1 MPRFAKSHYNI
12 KNKEKYV
19 GTKVPYARSS
29 WEFVFMKTLDEHPG
43 VLHWASE
50 NIKIP
55 YKDPFTGKQTV
66 YVPDFFVVYVDKD
79 KKKHAELIE
88 VKPESQSLRES
99 TGKSQVNQQQY
110 VKNLAK
116 WAAAS
121 AWCKQKGITFRVV
134 TEKDIFHQGS
144 KRR

>member
-1 MPRFAKSHYNI
+1 MPRYAKSHFEI
-12 KNKEKYV
+12 KNQDKYI
-19 GTKVPYARSS
+19 GNKQPFARSS

-50 NIKIP
+50 SVRIP
-55 YKDPFTGKQTV
+55 YRDPLTGRSTI
-66 YVPDFFVVYVDKD
+66 YVPDFFVVYIDKN
-79 KKKHAELIE
+79 KKQHAELIE

-99 TGKSQVNQQQY
+99 VGKNAINQAQY

-116 WAAAS
+116 WEAAEAF
-121 AWCKQKGITFRVV
+121 CKQKGIRFRVI
-134 TEKDIFHQGS
+134 TEKGIFHQGT